1 MRFRAT
7 EDQIKQIAVNA
18 CKAQLPRICRH
29 LKPDFFEVDEYGLVI
44 ADTVKLIVRRVGLD
58 QWEIDDELDRR
69 WHGWIDVYP
78 TVQALVHSAVESNS

>member
-18 CKAQLPRICRH
+18 CKAQLPLVCKH
-29 LKPDFFEVDEYGLVI
+29 LKPEDIKLDEYGLVI

-58 QWEIDDELDRR
+58 EWEIDGELDRH

-78 TVQALVHSAVESNS
+78 TVQALVHSAVKSNS